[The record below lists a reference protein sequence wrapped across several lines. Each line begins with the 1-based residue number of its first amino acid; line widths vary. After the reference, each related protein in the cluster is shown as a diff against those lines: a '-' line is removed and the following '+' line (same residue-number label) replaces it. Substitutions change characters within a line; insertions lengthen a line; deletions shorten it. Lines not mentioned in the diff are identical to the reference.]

1 MATPPNSEVLYDE
14 LVNLC
19 YESALDNNA
28 WYSLLML
35 LTRCTGYQQA
45 ALMFWDQSH
54 QATAHSTSIKLG
66 DLALDTAYAQY
77 SMIDPANSWVAKRPV
92 GIWYHDTQELGL
104 QQIQRNTFYQE
115 YFRPFNINTISVL
128 KIYEAAKAGIYLSLL
143 SQLDTPQPSPE
154 QRRLLQR
161 LTPHLVRAGR
171 IANQLSDLQQQAQQ
185 HQSLLDQQRH
195 ALWLT
200 DARGQVQYCN
210 EAAQHFLRQPEA
222 LLYLEHHQLCCRL
235 QDGMLQTL
243 ISQAAGKWGARQAG
257 LLLLNPHTRQ
267 QVLVIPVQE
276 QAHPKVFPALPPRLP
291 AVLILLLTPKPNIAL
306 FEHLFRL
313 TPAECRL
320 AELLTL
326 GNSLESSAEQLGV
339 TLHTVRTQVRSLFSK
354 TRTERQSDLVSL
366 LIRLSV
372 Y

>member
-19 YESALDNNA
+19 YESALDSNV

-35 LTRCTGYQQA
+35 LMRYTGHQQSS
-45 ALMFWDQSH
+45 LLFWNQQH
-54 QATAHSTSIKLG
+54 QAVGQISNINL
-66 DLALDTAYAQY
+66 LDPAVNAAYNQY
-77 SMIDPANSWVAKRPV
+77 STLDPTHGFMSKRPV
-92 GIWYHDTQELGL
+92 GIWYYDTQELGPERM
-104 QQIQRNTFYQE
+104 QRHLFYQD
-115 YFRPFNINTISVL
+115 YFRPLNLRSTSVL
-128 KIYEAAKAGIYLSLL
+128 KLHEAAKAGIYLSLL
-143 SQLDTPQPSPE
+143 TQLDAPQPSPE

-171 IANQLSDLQQQAQQ
+171 IANQISDLQQQAQQ
-185 HQSLLDQQRH
+185 YQSLLDQQRH

-210 EAAQHFLRQPEA
+210 EAAQHFLGQPDA
-222 LLYLEHHQLCCRL
+222 LLYLEHHQLCSRL
-235 QDGMLQTL
+235 QDGMLQSL
-243 ISQAAGKWGARQAG
+243 ISQAAGKLGARQAG